1 MQAKSRGRMLRI
13 RIIKLSWIVSLSSL
27 LKFWHILGHQWNW
40 LVYSHWKFYNRYLM
54 ERLYTLLYFY
64 LLFYIFFNDFV
75 LFIELRKTANF
86 KMEIKI
92 KCILIIFDYFSEI
105 LLNTSVYIGLLPSEY
120 MGQMGQM
127 IQAEEVIA

>member
-1 MQAKSRGRMLRI
+1 
-13 RIIKLSWIVSLSSL
+13 
-27 LKFWHILGHQWNW
+27 
-40 LVYSHWKFYNRYLM
+40 M

-75 LFIELRKTANF
+75 LFIELRKTDNF